1 MIDNQSFN
9 LEKIKEFTH
18 PINDL
23 HEKSQKLI
31 KIYENFTEIYKRFP
45 LDQPENILSS
55 KIQDISKKID
65 NLYHKAI
72 ENSSECLHKF
82 LLIKNSLVRK
92 YHNSFVEELKNINI
106 DLSHFTYGIGKSV
119 IESKKISK
127 IIEKPSFSYAIRP
140 NQWLELVSYL
150 KKNSISSY
158 TINMVKIFLNSQQE
172 ELNEITAVIKTNI
185 QENFEIEKDFK
196 YSDIE
201 YFKYSRQELERRKRK
216 EKRKKLKD
224 LQNKPAEEVEI
235 SPEISEKIQ
244 EYKDKLDSSFK
255 EKYLIQKD
263 DSTDPLDLIRERK
276 KTKEKEYKSHIGKF
290 KNKEQK

>member
-18 PINDL
+18 PIYDL
-23 HEKSQKLI
+23 YEKKEKME
-31 KIYENFTEIYKRFP
+31 KIYENFTEIYKNFP

-65 NLYHKAI
+65 NLYHKSI

-92 YHNSFVEELKNINI
+92 YHNIFVEELKNINI
-106 DLSHFTYGIGKSV
+106 ELSHFTHGIGISV
-119 IESKKISK
+119 IENKKISK

-150 KKNSISSY
+150 KKKSISSN
-158 TINMVKIFLNSQQE
+158 TIKMVKLFLNSQQE
-172 ELNEITAVIKTNI
+172 ELNEIAAAIKTNI
-185 QENFEIEKDFK
+185 EKNSEIEHDFK
-196 YSDIE
+196 YSSLE
-201 YFKYSRQELERRKRK
+201 YFKYSPQELERRKRR
-216 EKRKKLKD
+216 EKRKNLKD
-224 LQNKPAEEVEI
+224 LQDKPAEEVEI
-235 SPEISEKIQ
+235 TPEISEKIQ
-244 EYKDKLDSSFK
+244 EYKEKLDSSFK

-276 KTKEKEYKSHIGKF
+276 ITKEKEYKSHIGKF